1 MSYNPGHN
9 IFEFTAIEFKF
20 DLPQVKWVIHIYY
33 NKLCLQIASRV
44 SKRRNT

>member
-1 MSYNPGHN
+1 MSCNPGHY

-20 DLPQVKWVIHIYY
+20 DLPQVKRVIHICY

-44 SKRRNT
+44 SKRPNT